1 MPEPRLARDAPHLV
15 EVLRRADPD
24 ERRRAALSA
33 CRIAL
38 GRHPRSEPAVE
49 EGLSVLARPGAT
61 ASPALLGELRYLLR
75 ELDLAHQGSAATG
88 DGSPESQ
95 ARAAETF
102 GAARAVQALYLA
114 LRGDSFQAA
123 CDAVYEARAAGASP
137 RDLQVAVTTAVRPAI
152 PEPST
157 AGDSPVENEEPLP

>member
-1 MPEPRLARDAPHLV
+1 MSEPRLAHDAPHLV
-15 EVLRRADPD
+15 EVLRQAHP
-24 ERRRAALSA
+24 EQRRRAALSA

-61 ASPALLGELRYLLR
+61 AGPDLLGELRDLLR
-75 ELDLAHQGSAATG
+75 ELDLADQRAATVG
-88 DGSPESQ
+88 EDSPESR

-123 CDAVYEARAAGASP
+123 CDALYEARAAGASP
-137 RDLQVAVTTAVRPAI
+137 RDLQVAVTTAVRPAF
-152 PEPST
+152 PEPPAEGND
-157 AGDSPVENEEPLP
+157 AGKDAEPLP